1 MINKVKI
8 FLDLKIYIFSLNFG
22 KKKLLKNLKN
32 ILLGLQTEFT
42 EGGSKV
48 IFAGDKKDDFNKGL
62 LLL

>member
-32 ILLGLQTEFT
+32 NKSRSNYVLRNICHLLF
-42 EGGSKV
+42 
-48 IFAGDKKDDFNKGL
+48 IKKNKN
-62 LLL
+62 